1 MSARLAWLV
10 RRIVLG
16 VMVVL
21 GAATAAFAAMH
32 LMPGD
37 PVQAMLGQS
46 GRTPELVARVR
57 HDTGLD
63 RPLYEQYGLF
73 LGRLAR
79 GDLGTSY
86 QLQETVT
93 ELIRSQVWSTVA
105 LSLAGFLLAIVI
117 AVPVAVATAARRPAL
132 RRLTSTVELVL
143 ASVPG
148 FWIGVLLL
156 TVFSFHWQLFPAVGG
171 TGVRGLVLPALTLAL
186 TLVGVFTQVLREE
199 MERALRE
206 PFVLSSRARGASET
220 TVRLRHALRHALIP
234 LLTLSG
240 WTVGTLLTG
249 AVTIETVFN
258 RPGVGRLLVTA
269 VDSRDFP
276 VISGVVVLS
285 AAVFAVIS
293 IGTDW
298 LYTIVDARVREVRT

>member
-16 VMVVL
+16 LMVVL

-206 PFVLSSRARGASET
+206 PFVLSSRARGAGET

>member
-86 QLQETVT
+86 QLQERVT

-206 PFVLSSRARGASET
+206 PFVLSSRARGAGET

>member
-117 AVPVAVATAARRPAL
+117 AVPVAVATAARRPAW

-171 TGVRGLVLPALTLAL
+171 TGARGLVLPALTLAL

-206 PFVLSSRARGASET
+206 PFVLSSRARGAGET

>member
-1 MSARLAWLV
+1 MNRMRWLL
-10 RRIVLG
+10 RRILLG
-16 VMVVL
+16 VLVVL

-37 PVQAMLGQS
+37 PVQAMLGQT
-46 GRTPELVARVR
+46 GRTPELTAQVR

-73 LGRLAR
+73 LGRLVR

-105 LSLAGFLLAIVI
+105 LSLSGFVLAIAI
-117 AVPVAVATAARRPAL
+117 AVPVAVATAARRRAL

-171 TGVRGLVLPALTLAL
+171 TGARGLVLPAVTLAL
-186 TLVGVFTQVLREE
+186 TLAGVFTQVLREE

-206 PFVLSSRARGASET
+206 PFVLSSRARGAGET
-220 TVRLRHALRHALIP
+220 TVRLRHALRHALVP

-285 AAVFAVIS
+285 AAVFVVIS

-298 LYTIVDARVREVRT
+298 LYTVVDARVREART

>member
-171 TGVRGLVLPALTLAL
+171 TGARGLVLPALTLAL

-206 PFVLSSRARGASET
+206 PFVLSSRARGAGET